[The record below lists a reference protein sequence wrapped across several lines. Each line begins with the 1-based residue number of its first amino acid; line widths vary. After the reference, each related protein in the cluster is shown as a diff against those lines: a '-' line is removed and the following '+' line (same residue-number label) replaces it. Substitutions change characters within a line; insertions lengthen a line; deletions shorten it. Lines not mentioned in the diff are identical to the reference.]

1 MGKILLNIGILGW
14 GLVAVILALAAE
26 ELLTASARIG
36 GLLLAELAKSLNWI
50 AEGEFEDM
58 ELILSVFG
66 LLVFTGVSAWDG
78 VTMRVELV
86 ANTSMSKWEI
96 YCCMGIGKMG
106 W

>member
-1 MGKILLNIGILGW
+1 M
-14 GLVAVILALAAE
+14 ALAAE

-36 GLLLAELAKSLNWI
+36 GLVLVELAKSLNGI

-58 ELILSVFG
+58 ELILSVFW

-78 VTMRVELV
+78 VTMRVGLV

-96 YCCMGIGKMG
+96 YCCMAIGKMG